1 MSVPIDSYFDALT
14 YFYSYAHYNP
24 ADVSAW
30 NLERL
35 KGLLA
40 RLGNPHKRFPS
51 LLIAGTKGK
60 GSTAAMGESIL
71 RQAGYKTGLYTSPHL
86 HSFRERI
93 RLSGE
98 AVSEEQVVEL
108 AQQLKP
114 YFDDT
119 PNLTAFELITAVAFV
134 AFAEANIDAAV
145 LEVGLGGRLDA
156 TNAVDPAVAVI
167 TSISYD
173 HTQILGETLTLIARE
188 KAGIIR
194 PGALVISAPQYDE
207 AMRMIE
213 QVCQEHQARLV
224 VVGRDWKWEPGS
236 FSLDGQ
242 SFSVCGQT
250 YWLPLIGGHQ
260 VVNAVTAMAAV
271 TGFAERTGLKVAPE
285 AIKAGLAKVTWLGR
299 LEILSREPYLVVDSA
314 MNGDSAEK
322 LVQALKRYFPGR
334 RVIFIFG
341 ASNDHPIRDMLKA
354 LLSLSSQ
361 MFIVAS
367 RHPRAEKPEKLAAL
381 ASEMGYEVRP
391 MSSVPAALDSALAE
405 AGPDDLICV
414 TGSLFLVADG
424 REAWL
429 RRNGLPLPAL
439 DPFVVS

>member
-1 MSVPIDSYFDALT
+1 MSVSINSYIDALT
-14 YFYSYAHYNP
+14 YFYSYALYNP
-24 ADVSAW
+24 ADASSW
-30 NLERL
+30 SLERL

-40 RLGNPHKRFPS
+40 RLGDPHKKFPS

-93 RLSGE
+93 RLDGE
-98 AVSEEQVVEL
+98 FITEERVVAL
-108 AQQLKP
+108 ARQLKP
-114 YFDDT
+114 TFEAT
-119 PNLTAFELITAVAFV
+119 PNLTAFELITALAFV

-173 HTQILGETLTLIARE
+173 HTQILGKTLTLIARE

-242 SFSVCGQT
+242 SFSICGQS
-250 YWLPLIGGHQ
+250 YWLPLIGEHQ
-260 VVNAVTAMAAV
+260 LVNAVTVIAAV
-271 TGFAERTGLKVAPE
+271 MGFVERTGLNVAPE

-322 LVQALKRYFPGR
+322 LLQALKSYFPGR
-334 RVIFIFG
+334 QVIFIFG
-341 ASNDHPIRDMLKA
+341 ASNDHPIRDMLQA
-354 LLSLSSQ
+354 LLPGSSQ

-381 ASEMGYEVRP
+381 ATEMGYEVRP
-391 MSSVPAALDSALAE
+391 MASVPAALDSALAE

-414 TGSLFLVADG
+414 TGSLFLVADA

-429 RRNGLPLPAL
+429 RRNHLPLPPI
-439 DPFVVS
+439 DPLIVS